1 MSGCHNLIGIIYF
14 ITIRPIE
21 HSCQVKPSPCSI
33 QPESA
38 NMLWLYTTDHF
49 TVIIRVNHTVIILIF
64 QFDKART
71 KVRQVVREQ
80 SPVVYYPFIQ
90 YPFFRILIKRKVV
103 YRIKALYVESINLS
117 YRLTYN
123 STKII
128 RADIRS
134 PVGLR
139 TQYSCRSIQ
148 FIHYIFIE

>member
-1 MSGCHNLIGIIYF
+1 
-14 ITIRPIE
+14 
-21 HSCQVKPSPCSI
+21 
-33 QPESA
+33 
-38 NMLWLYTTDHF
+38 MLWLHTADHL
-49 TVIIRVNHTVIILIF
+49 TVVICINHTVIILIL
-64 QFDKART
+64 QFDKARA
-71 KVRQVVREQ
+71 KVRQIVREQ

-103 YRIKALYVESINLS
+103 YRIKALYFETINLS

-139 TQYSCRSIQ
+139 TQYGCRSIQ